1 VNSSSAARCRHRQFR
16 LWMVGVAVSL
26 GDIFVPLGEVVQPLW
41 AGGAPM
47 CQVKALPILASAGN
61 VDAFGAD
68 SPIEG
73 VVEAFGSL
81 GGVFLRFTLEASFAV
96 VGGRSKGWCAYTTG
110 NRVFFGS

>member
-1 VNSSSAARCRHRQFR
+1 VNSSSAARCRQFR

-26 GDIFVPLGEVVQPLW
+26 ATFLCHWGRWCSPCGR
-41 AGGAPM
+41 GGAPM

-81 GGVFLRFTLEASFAV
+81 GGS
-96 VGGRSKGWCAYTTG
+96 S
-110 NRVFFGS
+110 